1 MNKVPRTH
9 GTLPKVL
16 RYMSESIKEKQKEC
30 RVEKTFKEIKA

>member
-1 MNKVPRTH
+1 MNRVSRTH

-16 RYMSESIKEKQKEC
+16 KYMSESTKENQKEC